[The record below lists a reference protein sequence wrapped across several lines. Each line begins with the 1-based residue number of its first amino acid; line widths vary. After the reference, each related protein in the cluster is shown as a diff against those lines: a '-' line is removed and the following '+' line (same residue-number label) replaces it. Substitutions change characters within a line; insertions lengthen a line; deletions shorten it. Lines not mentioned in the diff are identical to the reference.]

1 MIEVYSVLN
10 SYGRNVR
17 TLLPRQLSDRRTQ
30 CCEHTQYHYS
40 GINAMLCGG
49 INSHT
54 DRDPAGFN
62 YIRGFPSCLRCL
74 TARGDSWIFS
84 LLCIIIFSKN
94 FSPPSAAK

>member
-1 MIEVYSVLN
+1 
-10 SYGRNVR
+10 
-17 TLLPRQLSDRRTQ
+17 
-30 CCEHTQYHYS
+30 
-40 GINAMLCGG
+40 MLCGG

-84 LLCIIIFSKN
+84 L
-94 FSPPSAAK
+94 PSTVYNYILQKFLAAFGGEIG